1 MSIRTSAGSAKL
13 GEKIKNRRN
22 ELGLTIEEAAEKSG
36 VGTKT
41 WSRYEAGGSI
51 RSDKVSGICKV
62 LKWNTLPDSDS
73 NEDTFDINE
82 YEKRESWPDDLAK
95 TYGLGAAVSFVIGS
109 DILYDNIRQDLDA
122 LAKRHKGTHI
132 GELPLSY
139 LVDCMPEQFLMNYD
153 YDFLYCMKS
162 TLLKYCKIAK
172 YGGSFTAHTVLD
184 EIILYNIMNESEFLM
199 ENSIIPNLPPEQDEE
214 FYGWDSW
221 AFDLFDDMD
230 VVTFLYSDHY
240 LTEDNP
246 YHFSHWL
253 QPQFYCD

>member
-13 GEKIKNRRN
+13 GEKIKKRRN

-36 VGTKT
+36 VGSKT

-62 LKWNTLPDSDS
+62 LKWNILPGSAAT
-73 NEDTFDINE
+73 EETFDIND
-82 YEKRESWPDDLAK
+82 YRIRESWSDGLAK

-109 DILYDNIRQDLDA
+109 DILYGNIQQDLEA
-122 LAKRHKGTHI
+122 LANRHKGTHI
-132 GELPLSY
+132 GELPFSY
-139 LVDCMPEQFLMNYD
+139 LIDCMPEQFLMNYD
-153 YDFLYCMKS
+153 YDFLYSMKS
-162 TLLKYCKIAK
+162 ILLKYCEIAK
-172 YGGSFTAHTVLD
+172 NSGSFIAHTVLD

-199 ENSIIPNLPPEQDEE
+199 KNSVIPNLPLEQTKE
-214 FYGWDSW
+214 FFGWDSW

-230 VVTFLYSDHY
+230 VVTFLYSDNY

-246 YHFSHWL
+246 YHFNNWL
-253 QPQFYCD
+253 KPQFFL